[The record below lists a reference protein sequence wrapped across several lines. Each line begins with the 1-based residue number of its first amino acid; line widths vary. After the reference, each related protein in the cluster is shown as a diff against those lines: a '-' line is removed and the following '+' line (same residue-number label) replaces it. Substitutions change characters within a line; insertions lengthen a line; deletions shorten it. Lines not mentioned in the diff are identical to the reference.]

1 MAAPDV
7 RRSSRFGDA
16 EHSRRV
22 LGLTLGAPRAAVQA
36 CRYDRRT
43 LMGTEGIGEHLVFV
57 WSPAGYALEVR
68 AGRPPRPGASVDEG
82 DRRHRVTKV
91 ASSPLPGD
99 DRACAYLLPA
109 NGNGDSPD
117 ATAHAHEPQVA
128 VADAPETEAP
138 AEEGAASDTG
148 NDLLTLLGRYPEG
161 ASVVTVDAEGR
172 RFGFTVGSLVS
183 LSLDPPLVAFT
194 VPNDEAIHEVLS
206 IAGGCAISILAG
218 GQEWLAAHFATSERP
233 IAMWHGLAAAPGATG
248 APLFVGALGWLEC
261 ALVETADLGSE
272 TLFVFDVLESEAGHE
287 APALMRHHGR
297 YDAV

>member
-1 MAAPDV
+1 M
-7 RRSSRFGDA
+7 
-16 EHSRRV
+16 
-22 LGLTLGAPRAAVQA
+22 
-36 CRYDRRT
+36 
-43 LMGTEGIGEHLVFV
+43 
-57 WSPAGYALEVR
+57 
-68 AGRPPRPGASVDEG
+68 DEG

-91 ASSPLPGD
+91 AASPLPGD

-117 ATAHAHEPQVA
+117 ATAHAQEPTVT
-128 VADAPETEAP
+128 VADLVEPLP
-138 AEEGAASDTG
+138 EEGTASDTRD
-148 NDLLTLLGRYPEG
+148 DLLTLLGRYPEG
-161 ASVVTVDAEGR
+161 TSVVTVDADGR
-172 RFGFTVGSLVS
+172 RFGLTVGSLVS

-194 VPNDEAIHEVLS
+194 VPNDEPIHEVLS

-233 IAMWHGLAAAPGATG
+233 IAMWHGLAAEPGAAG

-272 TLFVFDVLESEAGHE
+272 TLFVCDVRESETGHE
-287 APALMRHHGR
+287 APALMRQHGR